1 MDQKTIKKMKLKK
14 GDKVRDKMHPKYKGV
29 IVEVDD
35 KSFLT
40 YNVKIKGIGGLV
52 EYHKGELVKLK

>member
-1 MDQKTIKKMKLKK
+1 MKLKK